1 MIYITYLSTMYSMP
15 NGTYS
20 VDYLM
25 NQIKSGSVKSQIEK
39 LRMTID
45 EGHRSQIKKQLP
57 CILWQGI
64 FKEKADS
71 GVQSLSSLMCI
82 DIDHKSPQELDS
94 YRQRLSCEPWVMGF
108 FISPSGDGLKVIV
121 KTDNYDVAAYKSCYR
136 QLEQY
141 FCDNYGIVPDSK
153 CEPLSQG
160 CFMSYDPN
168 PYYNP
173 GATDF
178 HLVYDPAFEKPHEEM
193 QNTGTSTPFELHEQT
208 KVGALCNQ
216 LRAMSSGL
224 SDEQI
229 IKILDLKFSR
239 YPQNYQDG
247 NRTRSVF
254 LQAATLCRAGI
265 KPEEAYRYLC
275 SKFNP
280 TGFLPA
286 KVYAQVSSAYTQK
299 QGEFGTERGNYV
311 DYETYKRLKKKR
323 H

>member
-1 MIYITYLSTMYSMP
+1 MENMIYITYIPTMYSMP

-20 VDYLM
+20 VDYLV

-45 EGHRSQIKKQLP
+45 EVQRSQIKKQLP

-64 FKEKADS
+64 FNEKSDN
-71 GVQSLSSLMCI
+71 GVEYLSSLMCI
-82 DIDHKSPQELDS
+82 DIDQRSPQELDL
-94 YRQRLSCEPWVMGF
+94 YRQRLSCEPWVFGF

-121 KTDNYDVAAYKSCYR
+121 KTDNYGVAAYKNCYR

-141 FCDNYGIVPDSK
+141 FLHNYGIVPDPK

-160 CFMSYDPN
+160 CYMSYDPDM
-168 PYYNP
+168 YYNP

-178 HLVYDPAFEKPHEEM
+178 HLVYDPAFEKQHEE
-193 QNTGTSTPFELHEQT
+193 QQTGSTTSFELHEQT
-208 KVGALCNQ
+208 KVGAFCNQ

-265 KPEEAYRYLC
+265 KAEDAYEYLC
-275 SKFNP
+275 SKFNL
-280 TGFLPA
+280 TGFSQA

-299 QGEFGTERGNYV
+299 QGEFGCERGKYV
-311 DYETYKRLKKKR
+311 DYGTYKKLKK
-323 H
+323 

>member
-1 MIYITYLSTMYSMP
+1 MYSMP

-25 NQIKSGSVKSQIEK
+25 NQIQSGSVKSQIEK

-64 FKEKADS
+64 FKEKSDR

-82 DIDHKSPQELDS
+82 DIDHKSPQELNS
-94 YRQRLSCEPWVMGF
+94 YRQRLSCEPWVMGI

-160 CFMSYDPN
+160 CFMCYDPN
-168 PYYNP
+168 LYYNP
-173 GATDF
+173 KASDF
-178 HLVYDPAFEKPHEEM
+178 HLVYNPTFDTCHEEIP
-193 QNTGTSTPFELHEQT
+193 NTGTTTPFEQHEQT
-208 KVGALCNQ
+208 KVDAFCNQ

-224 SDEQI
+224 SDMQI
-229 IKILDLKFSR
+229 IKILDRKFSR
-239 YPQNYQDG
+239 YSQNYQDG
-247 NRTRSVF
+247 NRTRAVYV
-254 LQAATLCRAGI
+254 QAAILCKAGI

-280 TGFLPA
+280 TGFSQD
-286 KVYAQVSSAYTQK
+286 KIYTQVSSAYTQK
-299 QGEFGTERGNYV
+299 QNEFGTERGKYV
-311 DYETYKRLKKKR
+311 NYETYKRLKQKG

>member
-1 MIYITYLSTMYSMP
+1 MP

-25 NQIKSGSVKSQIEK
+25 NQIKSGSVKSQVER

-45 EGHRSQIKKQLP
+45 EEHRSQIKKQLP
-57 CILWQGI
+57 CVLWQGI

-71 GVQSLSSLMCI
+71 GVQSLSSLMSI

-94 YRQRLSCEPWVMGF
+94 YRQRLSCEPWVFGF

-136 QLEQY
+136 QLEQF
-141 FCDNYGIVPDSK
+141 FCENYGIVPDSK

-168 PYYNP
+168 LYYNP
-173 GATDF
+173 GASDF
-178 HLVYDPAFEKPHEEM
+178 PLVYDPVFEKQHEEQ
-193 QNTGTSTPFELHEQT
+193 QNTGISTPFEQHEQT
-208 KVGALCNQ
+208 KVDAFCNQ

-224 SDEQI
+224 SDMQI
-229 IKILDLKFSR
+229 INILDRKFSR

-265 KPEEAYRYLC
+265 KAEDAYEYLC
-275 SKFNP
+275 SKFNL

-299 QGEFGTERGNYV
+299 QGEFGCERGKYV
-311 DYETYKRLKKKR
+311 DYGTFKKLKK
-323 H
+323 

>member
-1 MIYITYLSTMYSMP
+1 MIYITYLSTIYSMP

-25 NQIKSGSVKSQIEK
+25 NQIKSGSVKSQVER
-39 LRMTID
+39 LRMTIY
-45 EGHRSQIKKQLP
+45 ERHRSQIKKQLP
-57 CILWQGI
+57 CVLWQGI

-71 GVQSLSSLMCI
+71 GVQSLSSLMSI

-94 YRQRLSCEPWVMGF
+94 YRQRLSCEPWVFGF
-108 FISPSGDGLKVIV
+108 FISPSADGLKVIV

-160 CFMSYDPN
+160 CFMSYDPDL
-168 PYYNP
+168 YYNP
-173 GATDF
+173 EASDF
-178 HLVYDPAFEKPHEEM
+178 PLVYDPTPHEEIP
-193 QNTGTSTPFELHEQT
+193 NTGTSTPFEQHELT
-208 KVGALCNQ
+208 KVDAFCNQ

-229 IKILDLKFSR
+229 IIILDRKFSR
-239 YPQNYQDG
+239 YSQNYQDG
-247 NRTRSVF
+247 NRTRAVYV
-254 LQAATLCRAGI
+254 QAATLCKAGI
-265 KPEEAYRYLC
+265 TPEDAYNYLC

-280 TGFLPA
+280 TGFSQD
-286 KVYAQVSSAYTQK
+286 KVRAQVSSAYMQK
-299 QGEFGTERGNYV
+299 QCEFGSERGNYV